1 MTAKTIYTLGFLLSG
16 AAGLIYQIVWIRQ
29 FSLVFGNTTYAVSMV
44 VAGFMAG
51 LALGSYYW
59 GKRAD
64 AMKRPLLTYVRLEIA
79 IAIAAF
85 LVSGLIVAIDDVIVG
100 LMSVESVATG
110 GGWQLF
116 RFVALFVILLA
127 PTTLMGGT
135 LPVMSR
141 FYVRGFDQ
149 VGVGIGSLY
158 AANTYGAVAGCF
170 LAGYLLIP
178 GLGVWG
184 ALITGFALN
193 LLVAALVWS
202 APSSPVE
209 QEVIVA
215 KKKSTPKG
223 KKKKKEVLKNDT
235 SYTTRGIPLGVALSL
250 GTVAGFCALGFEIL
264 WARAFVVSFKATV
277 YLFSNLLAVYLL
289 GMAIGSHVFSKWID
303 SIKDPLRFFG
313 FAQLGIGVWGFL
325 SVLLILKTPAMATEI
340 GNALGEMSLTKD
352 VVVMLLL
359 MTVVMGVPT
368 FLMGLS
374 YPLVCRATTESYE
387 SLGKYAG
394 LVYALGTVGGIA
406 GTLLA
411 GFFLLPAFG
420 LQTSLFVISGLCLIV
435 GYVALLS
442 GQSRKGVFWV
452 FPATIAWA
460 FAVTG
465 GVVITGSD
473 IGLGRDI
480 KGNVIFSREGITG
493 SVRVMQQKKD
503 GPLTLL
509 VNNYQLATSGD
520 VAVRF
525 GHTPLIIK
533 PDAKDV
539 LLISLGSGITAGAVS
554 GHPVERIDC
563 VEIVPSLIDV
573 QPLFKTENR
582 NVLADKRFHLTFW
595 DGRHYVRVSKRKYD
609 LVISDLFQPDSAGVG
624 NLYSLEHFN
633 NVKAKLKKGGAMA
646 QWLPLYQLAEEDL
659 KVIMKT
665 FAEAFEHVLVFS
677 GDINSEL
684 PALMLMGSSDPI
696 KIDPGKMMTAMERP
710 LVKEDM
716 IESTDP
722 LSFLSFYVT
731 DRSGVLDFTKGS
743 LINTDNRPVIEYNAP
758 KNIWTRRENAVRNF
772 SSIAKIRKKI
782 DLPSIGA
789 EGDATM
795 DLALGR
801 YFKGRQLLLR
811 GKVEHAMQNY
821 PAELATYKQAAR
833 LIGGDPFLGLATF
846 DLGYIYYHRGD
857 FRTAAS
863 VFDMSKR
870 INVNLLETHFY
881 LGKSYLALGMK
892 KEALEAFQE
901 LEKLN
906 PEIVEALV
914 GR

>member
-1 MTAKTIYTLGFLLSG
+1 MTTHKIYTFGFLLSG

-29 FSLVFGNTTYAVSMV
+29 FSLVFGNTTHAVAMV

-64 AMKRPLLTYVRLEIA
+64 AMKRPLLAYVRLEVA

-85 LVSGLIVAIDDVIVG
+85 LVSGLIVVVDDAIVG
-100 LMSVESVATG
+100 MMSVESVATG
-110 GGWQLF
+110 GGWQLL
-116 RFVALFVILLA
+116 RFVALFALLLA

-141 FYVRGFDQ
+141 FYVKGFDK

-178 GLGVWG
+178 TLGMWG
-184 ALITGFALN
+184 ALITGFVLN

-202 APSSPVE
+202 TPSSLAESEAV
-209 QEVIVA
+209 VT

-223 KKKKKEVLKNDT
+223 KKKKKEPT
-235 SYTTRGIPLGVALSL
+235 GEEATYSTRGIPVGLALTLGAL
-250 GTVAGFCALGFEIL
+250 AGFSALGFEIL
-264 WARAFVVSFKATV
+264 WTRAFVVSFKATI
-277 YLFSNLLAVYLL
+277 YLFSNLLAIYLL
-289 GMAIGSHVFSKWID
+289 GMAIGSHIFSKWID
-303 SIKDPLRFFG
+303 NIKDPLRFFG
-313 FAQLGIGVWGFL
+313 FVQLGIGMWGFL
-325 SVLLILKTPAMATEI
+325 SVLLILKTPAMAMEI
-340 GNALGEMSLTKD
+340 GNALGEMSLSKD

-359 MTVVMGVPT
+359 MTIVMGVPT

-374 YPLVCRATTESYE
+374 YPLICRATTESYE

-394 LVYALGTVGGIA
+394 LVYALGTVGGIT
-406 GTLLA
+406 GTLMA
-411 GFFLLPAFG
+411 GFVLLPAFG
-420 LQTSLFVISGLCLIV
+420 LQTSLFVISGLCLVV
-435 GYVALLS
+435 GYISLLS

-452 FPATIAWA
+452 FPATIVWA

-473 IGLGRDI
+473 IGLGRGI
-480 KGNVIFSREGITG
+480 KENLIFSREGVTG

-525 GHTPLIIK
+525 GHTPLLIK

-563 VEIVPSLIDV
+563 VEIVPSLLDV
-573 QPLFKTENR
+573 QPLFKRENR
-582 NVLADKRFHLTFW
+582 NVMADKRFHLTFW

-633 NVKAKLKKGGAMA
+633 NVKAKLRKGGAMA

-659 KVIMKT
+659 KVIMRT
-665 FAEAFEHVLVFS
+665 FAEAFEHIMVFS

-684 PALMLMGSSDPI
+684 PALMLMGSPDPI

-821 PAELATYKQAAR
+821 PAELATYKKAAR

-892 KEALEAFQE
+892 KEALEAFRE

-906 PEIVEALV
+906 PEIVEALI
-914 GR
+914 GQ